1 MKKSALALILAVL
14 MAVGLLT
21 IGAAA
26 DNEVAQIG
34 DEKYN
39 SLDEAISK
47 AVNND
52 VITLLKDYDATSEGT
67 FTLKGDK
74 SVTLDLGGNTLT
86 ISRLDLVQG
95 WLTVKNG
102 KVDCAGQ
109 AFNVY
114 AAPTAQAGLHTKLVI
129 EKNVTINA
137 AYGICLFPELD
148 SNAGYSS
155 SIEVYGNIA
164 TGGIFVSGNLGNDT
178 TTASAM
184 AASGKIP
191 TVTVYDGAVV
201 NNGTEGQGIAMNG
214 LANVTVNGGTIKG
227 SEAIGVK
234 RGTLTVNGGTFT
246 STGEYKNPTEANHNG
261 TEATGATISITS
273 TYNYAGTIS
282 VSLNGGSFTGTNAP
296 AVYVGHSQ
304 EKTSGETVTSSNV
317 FSGGISLNVAGG
329 TFSSPNGVA
338 TVYVADKEV
347 GDAEGYTQKVVTG
360 GNFSG
365 DVSQFVPE
373 GMKYD
378 ADTGKVVIDEE
389 KAVASIG
396 KVGYVSLQAAITAAN
411 NGDTITLRKELN
423 SENETFTITK
433 DITITGEKMTVTR
446 TAAGVAFEIKNGG
459 KLTFDNL
466 KLEINGDPD
475 SCGNEG
481 DAVTKGIDV
490 YDGELFFIDSEV
502 DFNNLRSAIVMQKT
516 VSRANIVSSLVSA
529 NNVWGNFSNGGYWHI
544 IGSSLNISGNKGSK
558 GHGLSA
564 TELEIWDSTVN
575 INFCGLLGLTAKRL
589 DVDNSTIT
597 VNECGTQLPYT
608 SEWSTDKKS
617 YKYPVEIKNG
627 GSVTID
633 EDSTVTLMNNLT
645 GNVLYL
651 VNSTLTADGTLNAS
665 IRTNSGSECYIVSIE
680 GFNPMVVASGDTVK
694 LPTVSKPGYIFMGW
708 KCSDE
713 HTHQAGETVTIT
725 KNMTFT
731 AIWANMPDIT
741 PGTPDDDD
749 EPVVPDFP
757 FTDVREGQWFYE
769 AVKYVYDEGIMNG
782 MDRYTFDPNGS
793 LTRAMIWTM
802 LARHEGVDTEGG
814 ATWYA
819 KAQEWAVEAG
829 VSDGTDPM
837 GNITREQL
845 VTMLWRLNGSETTT
859 GSLTGYTD
867 YDKVSDWAGNAMLW
881 ATVNGIIEGD
891 EANALNPTAGCTRAQ
906 AAAMIMRFCEYH
918 EADSFGTVV

>member
-1 MKKSALALILAVL
+1 MKKSVLALILAVL

-26 DNEVAQIG
+26 DDPVASIG
-34 DEKYN
+34 DEKYDTLAQAVEKAN
-39 SLDEAISK
+39 DGDTIKVLQDVDISESGLTIPAEKSLTLDINGKEIEVANTNTGRIAVNGSLTIKDSTDTEKDGSGTGKIYSESPYNANTKACLIASIGENALVTLESGYIYAVINNPSSQGQFGLGVLDGGDLTVTGGKVEAGWYAISG
-47 AVNND
+47 NGTYDTQNS
-52 VITLLKDYDATSEGT
+52 VI
-67 FTLKGDK
+67 
-74 SVTLDLGGNTLT
+74 N
-86 ISRLDLVQG
+86 IS
-95 WLTVKNG
+95 
-102 KVDCAGQ
+102 
-109 AFNVY
+109 
-114 AAPTAQAGLHTKLVI
+114 
-129 EKNVTINA
+129 
-137 AYGICLFPELD
+137 
-148 SNAGYSS
+148 
-155 SIEVYGNIA
+155 
-164 TGGIFVSGNLGNDT
+164 GGILISTADYAVYLPQSGT
-178 TTASAM
+178 TNIT
-184 AASGKIP
+184 
-191 TVTVYDGAVV
+191 
-201 NNGTEGQGIAMNG
+201 
-214 LANVTVNGGTIKG
+214 GGTIYGAAGGVCSQRGELNISGDVLITSKG
-227 SEAIGVK
+227 TGDTGDWGDGTGGLGNAALYVNAEYGECDVAI
-234 RGTLTVNGGTFT
+234 TGGTFT
-246 STGEYKNPTEANHNG
+246 AEGDAVSI
-261 TEATGATISITS
+261 ATGAEYAEGSVIEIT
-273 TYNYAGTIS
+273 
-282 VSLNGGSFTGTNAP
+282 
-296 AVYVGHSQ
+296 
-304 EKTSGETVTSSNV
+304 
-317 FSGGISLNVAGG
+317 GG
-329 TFSSPNGVA
+329 TF
-338 TVYVADKEV
+338 
-347 GDAEGYTQKVVTG
+347 TG
-360 GNFSG
+360 N
-365 DVSQFVPE
+365 VSQFVPE

-396 KVGYVSLQAAITAAN
+396 NVGYTSLESAIDAAED
-411 NGDTITLRKELN
+411 GDTITLRKELN

-564 TELEIWDSTVN
+564 NELEIWDSTVN

-708 KCSDE
+708 KCSDGD
-713 HTHQAGETVTIT
+713 THQAGETVTIT
-725 KNMTFT
+725 GNMTFT

-741 PGTPDDDD
+741 PGTPGGDD

-793 LTRAMIWTM
+793 LTRAMVWTM

-837 GNITREQL
+837 VNITREQL
-845 VTMLWRLNGSETTT
+845 VTMLWRLNGSETVT
-859 GSLTGYTD
+859 GSLTGFTD

-906 AAAMIMRFCEYH
+906 AAAMIMRFCAYH
-918 EADSFGTVV
+918 EGTSFGTVV

>member
-26 DNEVAQIG
+26 DDPVASIG
-34 DEKYN
+34 DEKYDT
-39 SLDEAISK
+39 LAQAVEK
-47 AVNND
+47 AND
-52 VITLLKDYDATSEGT
+52 GDTIVVLKDCTLSTVISINKSITIDLAGHSITANTAGCFVVTADDKT
-67 FTLKGDK
+67 FTIEDSSVDK
-74 SVTLDLGGNTLT
+74 NGSISAEYSRSNLIEVPAGELVVKGGNLSNNWYVIYVYKSGKVTIKDGTLT
-86 ISRLDLVQG
+86 SRVACAVSTNGSAAGSDNYSADAVIDIQGGKLVSVSDVGIYLPAGTLYISGGDIEG
-95 WLTVKNG
+95 DT
-102 KVDCAGQ
+102 A
-109 AFNVY
+109 VY
-114 AAPTAQAGLHTKLVI
+114 SKSGTTIITGGTIRGTGSKTDFKHYDSGCSATGDALVI
-129 EKNVTINA
+129 EACDYPNGNPVVEISGGEFTSENA
-137 AYGICLFPELD
+137 DA
-148 SNAGYSS
+148 
-155 SIEVYGNIA
+155 V
-164 TGGIFVSGNLGNDT
+164 
-178 TTASAM
+178 ASYEHNNNEAE
-184 AASGKIP
+184 KI
-191 TVTVYDGAVV
+191 AVV
-201 NNGTEGQGIAMNG
+201 
-214 LANVTVNGGTIKG
+214 GGK
-227 SEAIGVK
+227 
-234 RGTLTVNGGTFT
+234 F
-246 STGEYKNPTEANHNG
+246 ST
-261 TEATGATISITS
+261 
-273 TYNYAGTIS
+273 S
-282 VSLNGGSFTGTNAP
+282 VS
-296 AVYVGHSQ
+296 
-304 EKTSGETVTSSNV
+304 K
-317 FSGGISLNVAGG
+317 
-329 TFSSPNGVA
+329 
-338 TVYVADKEV
+338 
-347 GDAEGYTQKVVTG
+347 
-360 GNFSG
+360 
-365 DVSQFVPE
+365 FVPE
-373 GMKYD
+373 GMIQGKD
-378 ADTGKVVIDEE
+378 GKVVIDEE

-396 KVGYVSLQAAITAAN
+396 NVGYTSLESAIDAAK

-423 SENETFTITK
+423 SENKTYTITK
-433 DITITGEKMTVTR
+433 DITITGAKMTVER
-446 TAAGVAFEIKNGG
+446 TVAGVAFVIRNNAD
-459 KLTFDNL
+459 LTFQGIE
-466 KLEINGDPD
+466 LEINGDPD
-475 SCGNEG
+475 SCGKEG

-490 YDGELFFIDSEV
+490 YDGELYIIDSEV
-502 DFNNLRSAIVMQKT
+502 DFNNLRSAIVMQT
-516 VSRANIVSSLVSA
+516 AESRANIVSSLVSA
-529 NNVWGNFSNGGYWHI
+529 SNVWGNFSNGGYWHI
-544 IGSSLNISGNKGSK
+544 IGSSLNISGNKDSK

-564 TELEIWDSTVN
+564 TELEIWDSSVN

-597 VNECGTQLPYT
+597 VNECGEKLPYT
-608 SEWSTDKKS
+608 SEWSTDKES

-633 EDSTVTLMNNLT
+633 EDSTITLMNNPA

-651 VNSTLTADGTLNAS
+651 VNSTLKADGTLNAS
-665 IRTNSGSECYIVSIE
+665 IRTNSGSEFYIVSIE

-725 KNMTFT
+725 GNMTFT

-741 PGTPDDDD
+741 PGTPGTPDDDD
-749 EPVVPDFP
+749 EPVVTFP

-793 LTRAMIWTM
+793 LTRAMVWTM

-906 AAAMIMRFCEYH
+906 AAAMIMRFCAYH

>member
-26 DNEVAQIG
+26 DDPVASIG
-34 DEKYN
+34 DEKYDT
-39 SLDEAISK
+39 LAQAVEK
-47 AVNND
+47 AND
-52 VITLLKDYDATSEGT
+52 GDTIVVLKDCTLSTVISINKSITIDLAGHSITANTAGCFVVTADDKT
-67 FTLKGDK
+67 FTIEDSSVDK
-74 SVTLDLGGNTLT
+74 NGSISAEYSRSNLIEVPAGELVVKGGNLSNNWYVIYVYKSGKVTIKDGTLT
-86 ISRLDLVQG
+86 SRVACAVSTNGSAAGSDNYSADAVIDIQGGKLVSVSDVGIYLPAGTLYISGGDIEG
-95 WLTVKNG
+95 DT
-102 KVDCAGQ
+102 A
-109 AFNVY
+109 VY
-114 AAPTAQAGLHTKLVI
+114 SKSGTTIITGGTIRGTGSKTDFKHYDSGCSATGDALVI
-129 EKNVTINA
+129 EACDYPNGNPVVEISGGEFTSENA
-137 AYGICLFPELD
+137 DA
-148 SNAGYSS
+148 
-155 SIEVYGNIA
+155 V
-164 TGGIFVSGNLGNDT
+164 
-178 TTASAM
+178 ASYEHNNNEAE
-184 AASGKIP
+184 KI
-191 TVTVYDGAVV
+191 AVV
-201 NNGTEGQGIAMNG
+201 
-214 LANVTVNGGTIKG
+214 GGK
-227 SEAIGVK
+227 
-234 RGTLTVNGGTFT
+234 F
-246 STGEYKNPTEANHNG
+246 ST
-261 TEATGATISITS
+261 
-273 TYNYAGTIS
+273 S
-282 VSLNGGSFTGTNAP
+282 VS
-296 AVYVGHSQ
+296 
-304 EKTSGETVTSSNV
+304 K
-317 FSGGISLNVAGG
+317 
-329 TFSSPNGVA
+329 
-338 TVYVADKEV
+338 
-347 GDAEGYTQKVVTG
+347 
-360 GNFSG
+360 
-365 DVSQFVPE
+365 FVPE
-373 GMKYD
+373 GMIQGKD
-378 ADTGKVVIDEE
+378 GKVVIDEE

-396 KVGYVSLQAAITAAN
+396 NVGYTSLESAIDAAK

-423 SENETFTITK
+423 SENKTYTITK
-433 DITITGEKMTVTR
+433 DITITGAKMTVER
-446 TAAGVAFEIKNGG
+446 TVAGVAFVIRNNAD
-459 KLTFDNL
+459 LTFQGIE
-466 KLEINGDPD
+466 LEINGDPD
-475 SCGNEG
+475 SCGKEG

-490 YDGELFFIDSEV
+490 YDGELYIIDSEV
-502 DFNNLRSAIVMQKT
+502 DFNNLRSAIVMQT
-516 VSRANIVSSLVSA
+516 AESRANIVSSLVSA
-529 NNVWGNFSNGGYWHI
+529 SNVWGNFSNGGYWHI
-544 IGSSLNISGNKGSK
+544 IGSSLNISGNKDSK

-564 TELEIWDSTVN
+564 TELEIWDSSVN

-597 VNECGTQLPYT
+597 VNECGEKLPYT
-608 SEWSTDKKS
+608 SEWSTDKES

-633 EDSTVTLMNNLT
+633 EDSTITLMNNPA

-651 VNSTLTADGTLNAS
+651 VNSTLKADGTLNAS
-665 IRTNSGSECYIVSIE
+665 IRTNSGSEFYIVSIE

-725 KNMTFT
+725 GNMTFT

-741 PGTPDDDD
+741 PGTPGTPDDDD
-749 EPVVPDFP
+749 EPVVTFP

-793 LTRAMIWTM
+793 LTRAMVWTM

-845 VTMLWRLNGSETTT
+845 VTMLWRLNGSENVT
-859 GSLTGYTD
+859 GSLTGFTD

-906 AAAMIMRFCEYH
+906 AAAMIMRFCAYH